1 MVLRHGA
8 DASYVGKYSDA
19 ISEAEGAERRGNALH
34 ALCDAT
40 PRLGHV
46 NSSLLLLLLRH
57 GADADACVDGR
68 HPLTSYFDALCRGRG
83 GSQNDALE
91 ESAAAERTR
100 RQESAETRSG
110 GSSSQNAALSAA
122 HASDQPRRSVSF
134 PAAAATSGA
143 SDDVSASELIT
154 DVRRMCR
161 VLGFMSLSSQR
172 LCAKALQ
179 ARLTSLSSSS
189 PPQTQWPPARPPFPD
204 GVTAGLRHALREV
217 EKYTLVV
224 PSLRRSCAAVVW
236 RHCRRHVGNVYKLPV
251 PMPLINDVM
260 DSL

>member
-91 ESAAAERTR
+91 E
-100 RQESAETRSG
+100 
-110 GSSSQNAALSAA
+110 LS
-122 HASDQPRRSVSF
+122 
-134 PAAAATSGA
+134 
-143 SDDVSASELIT
+143 LI
-154 DVRRMCR
+154 
-161 VLGFMSLSSQR
+161 
-172 LCAKALQ
+172 
-179 ARLTSLSSSS
+179 
-189 PPQTQWPPARPPFPD
+189 
-204 GVTAGLRHALREV
+204 H
-217 EKYTLVV
+217 
-224 PSLRRSCAAVVW
+224 
-236 RHCRRHVGNVYKLPV
+236 
-251 PMPLINDVM
+251 I
-260 DSL
+260 